1 MQLDELRPEFVQEVL
16 DFKKMIFQSLKT
28 KTIKGKEI
36 KGAMLSDLISLYVA
50 EINGDKIPVIETGWK
65 YVCLKECENALDEA

>member
-1 MQLDELRPEFVQEVL
+1 MQEVI
-16 DFKKMIFQSLKT
+16 DFRKLIFQSLKN

-36 KGAMLSDLISLYVA
+36 KGEMLSDLISLYVA

-65 YVCLKECENALDEA
+65 YVCLKECENAMEDV